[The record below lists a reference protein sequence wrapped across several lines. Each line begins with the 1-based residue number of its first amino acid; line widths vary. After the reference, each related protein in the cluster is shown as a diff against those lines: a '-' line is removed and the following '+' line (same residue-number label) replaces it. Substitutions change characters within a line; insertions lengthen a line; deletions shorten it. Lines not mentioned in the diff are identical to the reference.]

1 MDLLRY
7 YFRHSDKKDLREI
20 LSDCEACFHQG
31 ARKGMS
37 EDEICAQLGSPKNIY
52 RYYMGKP
59 VIPADNPVIERQ
71 YAGGYDRVPRYNR
84 DKARA
89 YDWKREPE
97 QRQRQAESR
106 RHYRDYEEIREEPI
120 YEDTYDYDERY
131 SYEDDFFDKKRKHRR
146 KRPVQRSTGAL
157 ERSFYTFLG
166 GIFSFLG
173 KLFFLL
179 FLIAFVGSGFDGIRT
194 AHRRIDGSEP
204 LLTIQNKLLRSSIR
218 CQRSLNHTM
227 LEANIRIVVFEEH
240 GSTYWEILRNAGNKP
255 TNATVIPYPAALEI
269 RQLNV
274 SLVDVLHQIQ
284 NRSIVC
290 SHAVHLLSFIAIA
303 VHITTAVIYLYIA
316 DHITRLLGVGLFY
329 GFIISYIALH

>member
-1 MDLLRY
+1 MKKTEFMDLLRY

-20 LSDCEACFHQG
+20 LSDCETRFHQG

-131 SYEDDFFDKKRKHRR
+131 SYEDDFFDGERKHRR
-146 KRPVQRSTGAL
+146 KRPVQRGTGAL

-173 KLFFLL
+173 KIFFLL
-179 FLIAFVGSGFDGIRT
+179 FLIAFVGSV
-194 AHRRIDGSEP
+194 
-204 LLTIQNKLLRSSIR
+204 LLFKFPMYT
-218 CQRSLNHTM
+218 
-227 LEANIRIVVFEEH
+227 
-240 GSTYWEILRNAGNKP
+240 EILP
-255 TNATVIPYPAALEI
+255 IPKVGKE
-269 RQLNV
+269 
-274 SLVDVLHQIQ
+274 
-284 NRSIVC
+284 
-290 SHAVHLLSFIAIA
+290 
-303 VHITTAVIYLYIA
+303 TAVFSTISIFMAAIVTKY
-316 DHITRLLGVGLFY
+316 
-329 GFIISYIALH
+329 ISYICHGAVKDTKKSDFYRS

>member
-1 MDLLRY
+1 MKKTEFMDLLRY

-20 LSDCEACFHQG
+20 LSDCETRFHQG

-59 VIPADNPVIERQ
+59 VIPADNPVIERH
-71 YAGGYDRVPRYNR
+71 YAGWYDRVPRYNR

-97 QRQRQAESR
+97 QRRRQAESR

-131 SYEDDFFDKKRKHRR
+131 SYEDDFFDGERKHRR
-146 KRPVQRSTGAL
+146 KRPVQRGTGAL

-173 KLFFLL
+173 KIFFLL
-179 FLIAFVGSGFDGIRT
+179 FLIAFVGSV
-194 AHRRIDGSEP
+194 
-204 LLTIQNKLLRSSIR
+204 LLFKFPMYT
-218 CQRSLNHTM
+218 
-227 LEANIRIVVFEEH
+227 
-240 GSTYWEILRNAGNKP
+240 EILPISKVGK
-255 TNATVIPYPAALEI
+255 E
-269 RQLNV
+269 
-274 SLVDVLHQIQ
+274 
-284 NRSIVC
+284 
-290 SHAVHLLSFIAIA
+290 
-303 VHITTAVIYLYIA
+303 TAVFSTISIFMAAIVTKYN
-316 DHITRLLGVGLFY
+316 
-329 GFIISYIALH
+329 SYICHGAVKDTKKSDFYRS